1 MSRDRHLVLIGPH
14 AALCE
19 RARRAGVGV
28 IVVDTPG
35 RLTPEVIALADHVI
49 ATDYTDVTRTAELIA
64 ALGRDLD
71 IVGALSLTEFGL
83 IPVARISEL
92 LGLPDNPVEVVKR
105 VRDKDL
111 MRRRLA
117 GDDRFSVPAAL
128 VSDRNELDRFLAEHP
143 APVVVKPHDGAG
155 SMGVRLI
162 DDGRIP
168 DGLAYPLLA
177 ETYLDG
183 REYSVEALSVGG
195 AHTII
200 GITEKVLFDDSFVEQ
215 GHHFPA
221 PLSDVDRALVHTY
234 VRDFL
239 DRIGL
244 RDGLSHTEVI
254 LTREGPRAVETH
266 TRNGGDHI
274 TDLVQMATGFDML
287 DAAVRIRAG
296 LTAEVPAVPEP
307 ARAAVIRYFAP
318 PAGTV
323 REAYGAAAAR
333 YLPGVADLQLTVR
346 PGDEVRPP
354 RSSLDRV
361 GYVMAVGA
369 DLDEARGHAETAME
383 AVVLTVE

>member
-1 MSRDRHLVLIGPH
+1 MSRKHIVLIGPH

-19 RARRAGVGV
+19 RARRAGAGV
-28 IVVDTPG
+28 IVVDAPE
-35 RLTPEVIALADHVI
+35 RITPEVIACADHVI
-49 ATDYTDVTRTAELIA
+49 ATDYTDVKRTARLIS
-64 ALGRDLD
+64 ALGQDLN
-71 IVGALSLTEFGL
+71 IAGTLSLTEFGL
-83 IPVARISEL
+83 VPVARISEL
-92 LGLPDNPVEVVKR
+92 LGLPDNPVEIVER

-111 MRRRLA
+111 MRQWLA

-128 VSDRNELDRFLAEHP
+128 VRDRNELEQFLTEHR

-162 DDGRIP
+162 EDGRIP
-168 DGLAYPLLA
+168 SDLAYPLLA
-177 ETYLDG
+177 ERYLDG
-183 REYSVEALSVGG
+183 SEYSVEALSVEG

-200 GITEKVLFDDSFVEQ
+200 GITEKLLFDDSFVEQ

-221 PLSDVDRALVHTY
+221 PLSEAEGADVHTF
-234 VRDFL
+234 VQDFL
-239 DRIGL
+239 DHIGL

-254 LTREGPRAVETH
+254 VTREGPKVVETH

-287 DAAVRIRAG
+287 DAAVRTRAG
-296 LTAEVPAVPEP
+296 LTDTVPAVPEP
-307 ARAAVIRYFAP
+307 ARAAVIRYFSP

-333 YLPGVADLQLTVR
+333 YLPGVVDLQLTVR
-346 PGDEVRPP
+346 PGDEVRSP

-369 DLDEARGHAETAME
+369 DLDEARRHAEIAME